1 VATAELKLKK
11 KVVLRQESRMA
22 QPVQLQRKIW
32 LSAGKDPLQKGEEV
46 F

>member
-22 QPVQLQRKIW
+22 QPVLLQRKRW
-32 LSAGKDPLQKGEEV
+32 LLAGTDPLQRGEEV